1 MGGVAMHKACAA
13 PWGYPLL
20 ENIELELGGGDILGI
35 VGPNGAGKSS
45 LLGMLSGQIPLS
57 GGSLSLNGKPVADW
71 QPLERARAVA
81 VLPQHSA
88 LNFPFTVEQ
97 VILLSRTPHATGNT
111 IDRQVVEAVMG
122 VTDTQALRQR
132 LYTQLSGGERQRVQ
146 LARVVAQLW
155 RGEDAPARMLL
166 LDEPTN
172 ALDPAH
178 QQMVLGLITQLAA
191 DGVAVALVMHDFNLV
206 ATVADQVMV
215 LDSGRSV
222 ATGTPLEVFTEDMFE
237 QVFKV
242 SVHRSLHPVSG
253 RPMVFPA

>member
-1 MGGVAMHKACAA
+1 MNGLSLRNGCAA

-20 ENIELELGGGDILGI
+20 HDIDINLASGNILGI

-45 LLGMLSGQIPLS
+45 LLQVLSGQIPLS
-57 GGSLSLNGKPVADW
+57 QGNLTLQGIPVRQW
-71 QPLERARAVA
+71 QPLLRARSIAQ
-81 VLPQHSA
+81 LSQHST
-88 LNFPFTVEQ
+88 LNFPYTVEE
-97 VILLSRTPHATGNT
+97 VILLGRTPHATGAI
-111 IDRQVVEAVMG
+111 IDGRVIEEVMD
-122 VTDTQALRQR
+122 VTDTLSLRHR

-155 RGEDAPARMLL
+155 RADDAAARLLL
-166 LDEPTN
+166 LDEPNT

-178 QQMVLGLITQLAA
+178 QQMVLGLISRLAA
-191 DGVAVALVMHDFNLV
+191 DGIAVALVMHDFNLV

-215 LDSGRSV
+215 LDGGRPV

-237 QVFKV
+237 RVFKV

>member
-1 MGGVAMHKACAA
+1 MSGVSVQKACAA

-20 ENIELELGGGDILGI
+20 HNIDIELGAGNILGI

-45 LLGMLSGQIPLS
+45 LLGVLCGQIPLS
-57 GGSLSLNGKPVADW
+57 QGSLSLSGRPVADW
-71 QPLERARAVA
+71 PPLERARAIA

-88 LNFPFTVEQ
+88 LNFPFTVEE
-97 VILLSRTPHATGNT
+97 VILLARTPHATGNS
-111 IDRQVVEAVMG
+111 IDRQIIEEVMA
-122 VTDTQALRQR
+122 VTDTLSLRQR
-132 LYTQLSGGERQRVQ
+132 PYTQLSGGERQRVQ

-155 RGEDAPARMLL
+155 RAADAPARLLL
-166 LDEPTN
+166 LDEPNN

-178 QQMVLGLITQLAA
+178 QQMVLSLIAQLAA

-222 ATGTPLEVFTEDMFE
+222 ATGTPLEVFTEAMFA

-242 SVHRSLHPVSG
+242 SVHRSLHPTSG